1 LPKFKLIFYILTNP
15 IRNGGFMKSFACK
28 DIGMR
33 CDFVVT
39 AKTEEELFEK
49 IAEHAKKAHNIRK
62 IDDATKEKIKA
73 AIKEA

>member
-1 LPKFKLIFYILTNP
+1 
-15 IRNGGFMKSFACK
+15 MKSFACK
-28 DIGMR
+28 DIGMS
-33 CDFVVT
+33 CDFVAT
-39 AKTEEELFEK
+39 AETEEQLFKK